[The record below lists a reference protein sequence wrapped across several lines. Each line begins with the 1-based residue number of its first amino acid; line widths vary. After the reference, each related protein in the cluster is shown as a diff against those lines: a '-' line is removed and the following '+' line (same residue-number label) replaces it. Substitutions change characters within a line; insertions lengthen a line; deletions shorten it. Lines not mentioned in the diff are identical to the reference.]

1 MSQAP
6 EITTTKAK
14 PYISYEKIAIFKYK
28 MARTEKGMRPQSS
41 STFTA
46 FERENG
52 VSFNCRSA
60 NHMTTDDTSKFVT
73 TFAYAFKMYK
83 NRKGETRFKF
93 YRTPAR
99 NHGRPRA
106 SSPEHMRTNLASML
120 MNSQRKYRRPVIP
133 PEQVRLGLCK
143 VQMKRLYKFVKAF
156 LDKHGV
162 NYKYLS
168 KDPFVL
174 MSQLCYPGLA
184 VLDDTTARNC
194 VPGEFFLK
202 DPLKL
207 TLRTKGKKS
216 RKLLHEVLEEAPNS
230 CQSVMRMLKY
240 LRINRSLDEAQKFME
255 LLLAPHN
262 YQLVP
267 NCRTTRVGRYDHAE
281 GILGSTYSI
290 KNFTAKQMKI
300 FDPVSLESIV
310 TVMTGQRQI
319 LRDTLM
325 MIDANKENDPN
336 FDYTQIQYRTIL
348 QLHDAL
354 IGMRP
359 RPARRGL
366 RGYNPVLTFHER
378 IQSPSF
384 INTEFDEDS
393 VHIQFCR
400 ALESGFSHEQ
410 FVITYAKNSA
420 ELSEQSQAM
429 HNCSFG
435 YRGDIASN
443 NFSIFCVSDA
453 ETKKP
458 VYMFGFNAYA
468 RSTDDTGNGVAIMQ
482 YAEAKAVCN
491 KMIPREIMGDL
502 LERIYAAFGVELAD
516 AHKNLSPWSRG
527 TGPVIQIP
535 IRSGYMPRSKN
546 PSGYFNGN
554 IEGVQFVP
562 YPGYDQVMAPVE
574 HDMPF

>member
-6 EITTTKAK
+6 EVTATKAK

-28 MARTEKGMRPQSS
+28 MLRTEKGMRPQSS

-46 FERENG
+46 FEREDG
-52 VSFNCRSA
+52 ISFNCRSA
-60 NHMTTDDTSKFVT
+60 NHVAWEGDSRFVT
-73 TFAYAFKMYK
+73 SFAYALKMYK
-83 NRKGETRFKF
+83 NKKGETRFKF
-93 YRTPAR
+93 YKTPAR
-99 NHGRPRA
+99 ERGGPRT
-106 SSPEHMRTNLASML
+106 SSPEHMRTNLASFL
-120 MNSQRKYRRPVIP
+120 MNVQCKYRRAVIP

-143 VQMKRLYKFVKAF
+143 VQMKRLYKFIKAF

-184 VLDDTTARNC
+184 VLDDKTAMTCR
-194 VPGEFFLK
+194 PGEFFLD

-216 RKLLHEVLEEAPNS
+216 RKLLHKILKEAPHS
-230 CQSVMRMLKY
+230 CQSVMRMLRY

-255 LLLAPHN
+255 LLLASNN
-262 YQLVP
+262 YQALP
-267 NCRTTRVGRYDHAE
+267 NHHFTRVGRHDANE
-281 GILGSTYSI
+281 GILGNTHLI
-290 KNFTAKQMKI
+290 KNFTAKRMKI
-300 FDPVSLESIV
+300 FDPVSLESIAS
-310 TVMTGQRQI
+310 VMSDGRWI

-325 MIDANKENDPN
+325 MIDANKENDPT
-336 FDYTQIQYRTIL
+336 FDYTQIQYRTIT

-354 IGMRP
+354 IANALIAMRP
-359 RPARRGL
+359 RPARRGM
-366 RGYNPVLTFHER
+366 RGYNPALTLHER

-384 INTEFDEDS
+384 INTEFDENS
-393 VHIQFCR
+393 VHIQFCK
-400 ALESGFSHEQ
+400 ALENGFSHEQ

-443 NFSIFCVSDA
+443 NFSIFCVSNAD
-453 ETKKP
+453 TKKP

-468 RSTDDTGNGVAIMQ
+468 GSWGEPDKSIAIMK
-482 YAEAKAVCN
+482 YAEGKAVCN
-491 KMIPREIMGDL
+491 KMIPHEVMGDL
-502 LERIYAAFGVELAD
+502 LERIYGAFGIELTD
-516 AHKNLSPWSRG
+516 AHKSLNSWYRG
-527 TGPVIQIP
+527 SGPEIKIP
-535 IRSGYMPRSKN
+535 IRLEQLPKTRE

-554 IEGVQFVP
+554 I
-562 YPGYDQVMAPVE
+562 DNL
-574 HDMPF
+574 